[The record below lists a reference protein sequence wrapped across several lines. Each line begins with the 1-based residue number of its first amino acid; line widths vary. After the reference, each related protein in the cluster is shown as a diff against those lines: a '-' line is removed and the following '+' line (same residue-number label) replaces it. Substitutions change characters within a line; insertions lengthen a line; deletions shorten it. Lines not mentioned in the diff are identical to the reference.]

1 MTLCGIAGMIDL
13 NMQVQFDRNE
23 LKRMCDIIIHR
34 GPDDEGYYL
43 DSGIALGIRRLSII
57 DVEGGHQPIHNEDK
71 NIWIIFNGEI
81 FNFQDLRDEL
91 AKKGHL
97 FYTRTDTEVIVH
109 LYEQYGL
116 DCLQKLNGQ
125 FAFLIWDKN
134 KRRVFIARDR
144 MGIKPFFYAIKNN
157 ILIFGSEIKSILTNP
172 DINREIDVE
181 ALSQVFYAG
190 YVCAPKTMFV
200 GINSLKEGHLMLIEN
215 RSINIKRYW
224 DLQYPKDVGYK
235 NYRNKFLELIEESTK
250 LRLISDVPV
259 GGFLSGGLDSSTVC
273 NMVKKVDSAPLK
285 TFSLRFADKHINEID
300 YAVFMAKYLGT
311 EQSVLTCSL
320 KNLAPAFPKFIWHSE
335 MPVLATENISLMLL
349 YELARTKVKVILTG
363 EGADELFGG
372 YNLLLWDK
380 IYRQLNSY
388 PWKIIKNI
396 LKWYNSKF
404 IGIDSKFPS
413 EHELKIYNKQYGFYP
428 ADRYIWDSIKMGIE
442 SLCSR
447 SLKEKLDNYNPMEG
461 FLPDTSNIK
470 KTNHLNK
477 LIYYGCKCLLAN
489 YVLGPHGDRIAMSN
503 SVEARYPFLD
513 HKLVEFAASIPPH
526 FKIRRLTG
534 KYLVRKSM
542 EQFLPKE
549 IVWRKKK
556 ALRTPVAEIFLQKD
570 SPKYIKELL
579 SYQSI
584 KKKGYFNPEAVL
596 KLTKRITH
604 RNLSVTNETKGIA
617 LVEAAMFMGVLST
630 QLFDEIYIK
639 NFYRQVPIFR

>member
-1 MTLCGIAGMIDL
+1 MCGIAGMIDL
-13 NMQVQFDRNE
+13 KMQKYFDRDE
-23 LKRMCDIIIHR
+23 LKNMCEIIKHR

-43 DSGIALGIRRLSII
+43 EPGIALGVRRLSII
-57 DVEGGHQPIHNEDK
+57 DMEGGHQPIHNESK
-71 NIWIIFNGEI
+71 TIWIIFNGEI
-81 FNFQDLRDEL
+81 FNFQDLREEL
-91 AKKGHL
+91 TRKGHL
-97 FYTRTDTEVIVH
+97 FYTKTDTEVIIH
-109 LYEQYGL
+109 LYEEYGI
-116 DCLQKLNGQ
+116 DCLQKLRGQ

-134 KRRVFIARDR
+134 RKRVFIARDR
-144 MGIKPFFYAIKNN
+144 MGIKPFFYVVKNN
-157 ILIFGSEIKSILTNP
+157 ILFLGSEIKSILTNP
-172 DINREIDVE
+172 DINREIDIE
-181 ALSQVFYAG
+181 SLSQVFYAG

-200 GINSLKEGHLMLIEN
+200 GISSLKEGHLMLIEKG
-215 RSINIKRYW
+215 SITIKRYW
-224 DLQYPKDVGYK
+224 DLQYSEEDNYK

-250 LRLISDVPV
+250 LRLIADVPV

-273 NMVKKVDSAPLK
+273 SIVKKIDRAPLQ
-285 TFSLRFADKHINEID
+285 TFSLRFADRRMNEID
-300 YAVFMAKYLGT
+300 YAVFMSKYLGT

-349 YELARTKVKVILTG
+349 YELARKKVKVILTG

-372 YNLLLWDK
+372 YNVLLWDK
-380 IYRQLNSY
+380 IYRQLNKY
-388 PWKIIKNI
+388 PTKIIKPI
-396 LKWYNSKF
+396 FKWYNSKF

-413 EHELKIYNKQYGFYP
+413 KHELKTYNKRYGFYP
-428 ADRYIWDSIKMGIE
+428 ADRYIWDSIKRGIE
-442 SLCSR
+442 SLYSQD
-447 SLKEKLDNYNPMEG
+447 LKGNLKNYNPMDG
-461 FLPDTSNIK
+461 FILDTSLIE
-470 KTNHLNK
+470 TTAYLNK
-477 LIYYGCKCLLAN
+477 LLYYGCKCLLSN

-513 HKLVEFAASIPPH
+513 HKLVEFSASIPPH

-617 LVEAAMFMGVLST
+617 LVEAAMLMGVLST

-639 NFYRQVPIFR
+639 NFYEQAPVLK